1 MKQILIGAFVGLVTF
16 LVADYTK
23 TTTTD
28 NYRKTLFEA
37 GYVTGIGDAQF
48 LVNELKEDSVKTIII
63 EQRVNYHW
71 NKIKT
76 LYKHVN

>member
-1 MKQILIGAFVGLVTF
+1 MKQILIGIFTGLITF
-16 LVADYTK
+16 LIVDYTK

-63 EQRVNYHW
+63 EERVNHHW
-71 NKIKT
+71 SKIKT
-76 LYKHVN
+76 LYKNVN